1 MYCINKFYKREAGK
15 MKIRKAI
22 LEDVAGIA
30 RVHVDSWRTT
40 YAEIISAD
48 YLAGLS
54 YENAERNW
62 RRNMQNEQNTVFV
75 VENEEGMIIG
85 FADTSKRER
94 NDTPNSTDLTS
105 LYFLQEYQG
114 LGLGKQLLQV
124 LFRHYKVKG
133 YDKVFV
139 DVLEANK
146 TRHFYEK
153 YGAELVGNVQIKIGP
168 DLLGESFY
176 VWNSVDEV
184 LVKLDGVSV

>member
-1 MYCINKFYKREAGK
+1 MVGK
-15 MKIRKAI
+15 MKIRKAR
-22 LEDVAGIA
+22 LEDAAGIG

-48 YLAGLS
+48 FLAGLS
-54 YENAERNW
+54 YENSEGNW
-62 RRNMQNEQNTVFV
+62 RRNMQNVEETIFV
-75 VENEEGMIIG
+75 VENEEGTIIG
-85 FADTSKRER
+85 FTSTSKRER
-94 NDTPNSTDLTS
+94 NKTPNSTDLTS

-124 LFRHYKVKG
+124 LFQHYKEKG
-133 YDKVFV
+133 YEKVFV

-153 YGAELVGNVQIKIGP
+153 FGAELVGNVQIKIGP
-168 DLLGESFY
+168 DLLDESFY

-184 LVKLDGVSV
+184 LANLG